1 MLMPQHISVGRAG
14 ASCFAAVIG
23 DITNLGIGAAIKS
36 GFGSPHVAENAFDD
50 NAATVWQSETPKSTA
65 SFIGWNWSAA
75 PDTCRA
81 IVRRVG
87 LQQFKNATNG
97 TYVATTAVLEV
108 SDNLTDW
115 TIVHTF
121 NPVDVPGDTTG
132 PLEFFDVPSPLL
144 AAAARIRGTVFS
156 GGGGSLPINVWNV
169 AEAQFIENVS

>member
-1 MLMPQHISVGRAG
+1 MILAPQHISIGRAG
-14 ASCFAAVIG
+14 SCFADVVG

-36 GFGSPHVAENAFDD
+36 GVTAPHVAENAFDD
-50 NAATVWQSETPKSTA
+50 NAATFWESENPHSLA

-87 LQQFKNATNG
+87 LQQHKNATNG
-97 TYVATTAVLEV
+97 TYVATTAILEV
-108 SDNLTDW
+108 SDNLVDW
-115 TIVHTF
+115 TLVHTF
-121 NPVDVPGDTTG
+121 NPVNVAGDTTG
-132 PLEFFDVPSPLL
+132 PLESFDVPTPVL

-169 AEAQFIENVS
+169 AEVQFIENT